1 VSQGYIPQGP
11 RKGYYRRYARN
22 GVLNNIPVDDAGRLL
37 DPANAGIIKGGT
49 SSEQLQSSSWVFG
62 DWGPPETAW
71 RKSSSF
77 RFALQIAKFLARPG
91 QYTGIYFDTT
101 RINKNAIGQYVYDGK
116 YRDTITNYALP
127 TGSTLTSG
135 YINLI
140 YDYVKGLG
148 YGIEY
153 IANRLSNLNVQL
165 AYKLGGFSN
174 KDNMNVIVGSYSPSS
189 TNKSVYIPKE
199 NFNLYLFKSSPIDT
213 VNFSGVIV
221 EKSTNGYKISGYNNF
236 DRSFS
241 YHAPRINNNSDVVVV
256 GATTESYVD
265 WKPNGFYASGSV
277 VKNAGFF
284 YRAQKNISSVQTFDE
299 NNWSK
304 IGASLPLRGGVRVN
318 KYKDYLQNVSKIT
331 YGTELRST
339 QEVANF
345 LYGYNHYLESKGFIF
360 DEFST
365 ELNVP
370 INWDLSVKEFL
381 FWSTQ
386 DWENSAV
393 ITLSPASAKLKFE
406 KENSTGDDLIGGD
419 NFYTVLQQDGFPIQP
434 TNLSTNRTNGQFI
447 VETNPDQDGIYNAD
461 IRAIQ
466 KEHVLILDNKTSFK
480 DVIYDD
486 LMGVR
491 QDRVKLVGWKTSN
504 WNGDMYAPGYIVD
517 TAKIYSWTT
526 FKDYKKGDV
535 VSHQGNTYVVLTNHN
550 SGENFNNA
558 NYRLK
563 TNQPQKDLLPNWDA
577 KAESFRDFYSLDT
590 ENFDAEQ
597 QKYAQ
602 HLIGF
607 QSRPYWENL
616 GLDELTQYKFY
627 QGMIKDKGTTK
638 PIQRFK
644 SPTTVQD
651 AVEYNVFEENAF
663 RIGEYG
669 SYRTDKNYLFA
680 LDDNKHRQQQQI
692 YKITQAVEDDT
703 QNIINVS
710 ASELQDRPY
719 EVEPSSVF

>member
-1 VSQGYIPQGP
+1 MFEFSQKPDWWDSEYGPAPYTGGNTLLWNHVSQGYIPQGP

-331 YGTELRST
+331 Y
-339 QEVANF
+339 F
-345 LYGYNHYLESKGFIF
+345 L
-360 DEFST
+360 
-365 ELNVP
+365 
-370 INWDLSVKEFL
+370 
-381 FWSTQ
+381 
-386 DWENSAV
+386 
-393 ITLSPASAKLKFE
+393 
-406 KENSTGDDLIGGD
+406 
-419 NFYTVLQQDGFPIQP
+419 
-434 TNLSTNRTNGQFI
+434 
-447 VETNPDQDGIYNAD
+447 
-461 IRAIQ
+461 
-466 KEHVLILDNKTSFK
+466 
-480 DVIYDD
+480 
-486 LMGVR
+486 
-491 QDRVKLVGWKTSN
+491 
-504 WNGDMYAPGYIVD
+504 
-517 TAKIYSWTT
+517 
-526 FKDYKKGDV
+526 
-535 VSHQGNTYVVLTNHN
+535 
-550 SGENFNNA
+550 
-558 NYRLK
+558 
-563 TNQPQKDLLPNWDA
+563 
-577 KAESFRDFYSLDT
+577 
-590 ENFDAEQ
+590 
-597 QKYAQ
+597 
-602 HLIGF
+602 
-607 QSRPYWENL
+607 
-616 GLDELTQYKFY
+616 
-627 QGMIKDKGTTK
+627 
-638 PIQRFK
+638 
-644 SPTTVQD
+644 
-651 AVEYNVFEENAF
+651 
-663 RIGEYG
+663 
-669 SYRTDKNYLFA
+669 
-680 LDDNKHRQQQQI
+680 
-692 YKITQAVEDDT
+692 
-703 QNIINVS
+703 QN
-710 ASELQDRPY
+710 
-719 EVEPSSVF
+719 